1 MTDLW
6 QVEAGA
12 ADVHR
17 TAVVWEQHACLP
29 LKPGTSLEPL
39 ERYRRSGAALVSLNV
54 GYGPS
59 TAADAVKVL
68 ASFRSEVLRSPE
80 RYVLAETADDARRAA
95 EDRHLAV
102 TFDLEGTVSLDGE
115 LAMVEAYY
123 ALGVRTMLI
132 AYNDSNAAGGGC
144 HSNPEDGLTR
154 YGRDVVREMNR
165 VGMVV
170 DGSHCSLRTTFDLF
184 EASEAPVILSHSNPR
199 ALHEHPRNVTDDQ
212 IRGCAATGGV
222 VGINGIGIFL
232 GDNDTSTDTFVRAI
246 EYVCELVGPEH
257 VGIGLDFVFDKDDL
271 AAEFADKSNTF
282 PDGFGYSV
290 DGFDFVEPERL
301 PLITEALLA
310 RGIGADDVRAILGGN
325 FLRVAQASWR

>member
-1 MTDLW
+1 MVD
-6 QVEAGA
+6 A

-17 TAVVWEQHACLP
+17 DALVWEQHACLP
-29 LKPGTSLEPL
+29 LKSGTSLEPL
-39 ERYRRSGAALVSLNV
+39 ERYRRSGAGLVSLNV

-80 RYVLAETADDARRAA
+80 RYVLAEKVADVRRAA
-95 EDRHLAV
+95 GEGRLAV
-102 TFDLEGTVSLDGE
+102 TFDLEGTDALDGE
-115 LAMVEAYY
+115 LALVEAYY
-123 ALGVRTMLI
+123 TLGVRTMLI
-132 AYNDSNAAGGGC
+132 AYNESNGAGGGC
-144 HSNPEDGLTR
+144 HGDPNDGLTGH
-154 YGRDVVREMNR
+154 GREIVHEMNR

-184 EASEAPVILSHSNPR
+184 DISEAPVIFSHSNPR

-222 VGINGIGIFL
+222 VGINGIGHFL
-232 GDNDTSTDTFVRAI
+232 GDNDTRTDTFVRAI
-246 EYVCELVGPEH
+246 EYVCELVGAEH

-271 AAEFADKSNTF
+271 ASEFAENSEAF
-282 PDGFGYSV
+282 PEGFGYSA
-290 DGFDFVEPERL
+290 DNFEFVEPERL
-301 PLITEALLA
+301 PLITERLLE
-310 RGIGADDVRAILGGN
+310 RGIADDDVRAILGGN